1 MASERNISYRKM
13 PFCVNAPCHDF
24 YIYIDLKDVA
34 GKCHISGDQ
43 VMKCRTIGILES
55 INGRFYLTDLNEAE
69 GQSEPLVQVSV
80 VYLKS
85 SPQSTVIPYPVQV
98 FGTLLWKN
106 RPVIFAKILQVIT
119 VSTAIRMKNVLGSIT
134 SMYLAKSI
142 PEHEEQQDPT

>member
-1 MASERNISYRKM
+1 
-13 PFCVNAPCHDF
+13 
-24 YIYIDLKDVA
+24 
-34 GKCHISGDQ
+34 
-43 VMKCRTIGILES
+43 MKCRTIGILES